1 MTAAQALAPGLS
13 SPSSSRPSASGAGG
27 ERGGASFRDTLDHAA
42 KASPDAA
49 ASRPR
54 KQGQDET
61 PSNSDPQQ
69 ASGTGTEIGT
79 AEQNAAPMGTPP
91 VQAAEARR
99 GAPASQ
105 SGMAANQPASLV
117 ARLQALLGQGEAAAQ
132 TSADAEGGPWLP
144 GTAENDGEV
153 FDAARLLA
161 IMRSDGA
168 QGANATGGA
177 TVVTVLGQERHLA
190 LARMSPELTTALAQE
205 QDLAATVRSDANAA
219 ASNAAVLSSQ
229 ADAAGE
235 VLERTRAQA
244 QAQGDDTSRL
254 GTELGTGRRGALFAA
269 DGRGQGGA
277 GLGEHGQEGR
287 QQDGRNSGTGGQATG
302 ANFASAMQ
310 GVGLQA
316 INTARGTPGA
326 AAAHDPA
333 ADQIAARIRSELTAG
348 GLGEPSSEGVVKVL
362 NLELKPAN
370 LGAVTVRMQLKDNVI
385 SIHVEAQ
392 HAETRALIE
401 REQAKLTSAL
411 SAAGYTV
418 ETITAVQGDG
428 VRPGGY
434 AAPGDSGSAGFQDS
448 GNQNQG
454 SQDSSGDGRSG
465 RPSGGDHQRS
475 GSGGND
481 DNTAAA
487 HKGVDGVYV

>member
-1 MTAAQALAPGLS
+1 MTAAQALTQGLS
-13 SPSSSRPSASGAGG
+13 SPSSSRPSGSGAGG

-42 KASPDAA
+42 KGSPDAA
-49 ASRPR
+49 HFRPR
-54 KQGQDET
+54 GQGQDKT
-61 PSNSDPQQ
+61 QSNSDPQT
-69 ASGTGTEIGT
+69 SETGTEIGM
-79 AEQNAAPMGTPP
+79 AEQNAASTGAPP
-91 VQAAEARR
+91 VQPAETPRS
-99 GAPASQ
+99 APTSQ
-105 SGMAANQPASLV
+105 AGMAAAQPISLV

-132 TSADAEGGPWLP
+132 ASGDTESGPVLP
-144 GTAENDGEV
+144 GMVDNDGEV
-153 FDAARLLA
+153 FDAVRLLA

-168 QGANATGGA
+168 QAANATAGA

-190 LARMSPELTTALAQE
+190 LARMSPELASALAQE
-205 QDLAATVRSDANAA
+205 QDLAATVRVD
-219 ASNAAVLSSQ
+219 SNAANNVAALSSQ
-229 ADAAGE
+229 ADVAGE
-235 VLERTRAQA
+235 SLERTRV
-244 QAQGDDTSRL
+244 QAQGDDVSRF

-269 DGRGQGGA
+269 EGRGQSGA
-277 GLGEHGQEGR
+277 GLGEQGQEGR
-287 QQDGRNSGTGGQATG
+287 QQEGRNSGPGTGGQTTG

-316 INTARGTPGA
+316 TNVARGAPGVVVS
-326 AAAHDPA
+326 HDPVG
-333 ADQIAARIRSELTAG
+333 DQIAARIRSELAAD
-348 GLGEPSSEGVVKVL
+348 GLGERSSEGVVKVL

-418 ETITAVQGDG
+418 ETITAVQGDS
-428 VRPGGY
+428 VRSGGF
-434 AAPGDSGSAGFQDS
+434 AASGDNGSAAFQEA

-465 RPSGGDHQRS
+465 RPPGGDHQRS

-481 DNTAAA
+481 DNTSAA